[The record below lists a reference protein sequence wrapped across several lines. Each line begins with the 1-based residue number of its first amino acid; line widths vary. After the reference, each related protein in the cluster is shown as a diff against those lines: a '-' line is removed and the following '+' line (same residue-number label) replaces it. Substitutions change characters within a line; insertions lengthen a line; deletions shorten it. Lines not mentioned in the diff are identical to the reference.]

1 VCVIDL
7 QIVIQMY
14 QTLTAMNLID
24 IHTHQ
29 IQSEDVIAVYNIFL
43 QEYNLF
49 KHQEK
54 KYCSIGLHPWHLS
67 LPIDVSYCL
76 QQILLNDLLSSKN
89 IIAIGETG
97 LDRVITTDFELQ
109 KAVFLAHIRLSEQFQ
124 KPLIIHCV
132 RAYSDILGILKA
144 EKPQQAWIFH
154 GFQANATQLKEF
166 LRYPNT
172 YFSFGAALLNR
183 PAVQQVFQTAPIER
197 CFLETDDSTISI
209 KRVYEQAAQLK
220 KITVNLLEEKIYS
233 NFNSI
238 FKITNIT

>member
-1 VCVIDL
+1 
-7 QIVIQMY
+7 M
-14 QTLTAMNLID
+14 TFID
-24 IHTHQ
+24 IHTHK
-29 IQSEDVIAVYNIFL
+29 IHSKNILTIYNLFL
-43 QEYNLF
+43 QEYDLF
-49 KHQEK
+49 KHQEN

-67 LPIDVSYCL
+67 LPIDISN
-76 QQILLNDLLSSKN
+76 LLVNVLPTALTTANN
-89 IIAIGETG
+89 IVAVGETG

-132 RAYSDILGILKA
+132 RAYSDMLGILKA

-166 LRYPNT
+166 LWYPNT